1 MIAIDIPGYKKI
13 ELAHLVLDYNG
24 TLAID
29 GKLIDGVKQLIGQI
43 GSKLNIYVL
52 TADTF
57 GSAKGQLSGL
67 NCSIE
72 ILGLSMQDI
81 QKEKYIISL
90 GAENVVAIGNGANDA
105 LMLKSSA
112 LSIAVIQKEGASAKS
127 IMEADIVCFSIVDAL
142 ELLLNPKRIIAT
154 LRR

>member
-81 QKEKYIISL
+81 QKEKYTISL

-127 IMEADIVCFSIVDAL
+127 IMAADIVCFSIVDAL